1 MESPYAAEYK
11 TIAKA
16 HWEKAAIIL
25 QKPELSKQD
34 RDDLEFYIKFFP
46 EFIVEGISP
55 EHMAMSKDILEL

>member
-1 MESPYAAEYK
+1 MKSPYAAEYK
-11 TIAKA
+11 NMAKA

-25 QKPELSKQD
+25 KKPELSKQD

-55 EHMAMSKDILEL
+55 EHMAMSKDVLDL